1 MGSFWRCKNLISI
14 TSRRFLQI
22 QKLES
27 DLGTI
32 LIVAVK
38 TAQITDSDRLF
49 FLSRIYNEEHIR
61 LHAALGQAQN
71 DVAGELKIAASTIL
85 GIFVTGEFMASH
97 PDITARVD
105 IMDSAT
111 VIDSVK
117 YGDYKLGLCGST
129 PPETDGLSSFKL
141 ASDEIVLVAAPGHPL
156 TTKQEVNLSEIVKYS
171 FICREVTS
179 GTRLSLER
187 SLANR
192 NFELE
197 KLKIRLVFSNKSQS
211 SQRLKLETASLLFP
225 VWAKRTLLSQC

>member
-1 MGSFWRCKNLISI
+1 
-14 TSRRFLQI
+14 
-22 QKLES
+22 
-27 DLGTI
+27 
-32 LIVAVK
+32 
-38 TAQITDSDRLF
+38 
-49 FLSRIYNEEHIR
+49 
-61 LHAALGQAQN
+61 
-71 DVAGELKIAASTIL
+71 
-85 GIFVTGEFMASH
+85 MASH

-192 NFELE
+192 NFQLE
-197 KLKIRLVFSNKSQS
+197 KLKIRLVLSNTESVVSAVEAGNGIAFVS
-211 SQRLKLETASLLFP
+211 SIG
-225 VWAKRTLLSQC
+225 AKRSLTLGSVKKVNVRGLSVRRDFHCIYYAKDNNSRLIEEFLSFTREKSSSPGWHCR